1 MEIDKIE
8 PPPKDLG
15 YQIGVRKTFTVSTE
29 RMWDFL
35 LSESGI
41 VIWLGQIDMDDFE
54 LHKPFKT
61 TEGIEGKLSVFK
73 PDSHIRLR
81 WKPTDWL
88 RYSTVEIRVTNSKG
102 RAAVVFHQTGLF
114 DVEKREALIGYWKGV
129 IGRMEVALVGE

>member
-41 VIWLGQIDMDDFE
+41 AIWLGQIDLYDFE

-61 TEGIEGKLSVFK
+61 TEGRRG
-73 PDSHIRLR
+73 
-81 WKPTDWL
+81 T
-88 RYSTVEIRVTNSKG
+88 
-102 RAAVVFHQTGLF
+102 
-114 DVEKREALIGYWKGV
+114 
-129 IGRMEVALVGE
+129 